1 MSQMIFQR
9 VEKKY
14 LVNDSQYAALRS
26 VLAQYMVEDK
36 YSDYQINNIYYDTD
50 DYYLIRTSLEKPKYK
65 EKLRLRCY
73 GRPTPDSTCFVE
85 LKKKLKGVVYKRRI
99 ELPLGMATSWLE
111 RDSALSPDTQIAREI
126 SWFKNLYDLKP
137 KMMLTYHRLAYHG
150 KDDPELRLTFDDD
163 IRWRTWNLDL
173 TLPMDGSEILAP
185 GQRLMEL
192 KTLGA
197 MPLWLAR
204 ELERLEIWPVS
215 FSKYGRAYQTLMT
228 QTQETKGAATCA

>member
-14 LVNDSQYAALRS
+14 LLEDSQYRALTQT
-26 VLAQYMVEDK
+26 LAQYMVEDK
-36 YSDYQINNIYYDTD
+36 YSDYQIGNIYYDTD

-73 GRPTPDSTCFVE
+73 GRPTGDSSCFVE
-85 LKKKLKGVVYKRRI
+85 LKKKYQGVVYKRRL
-99 ELPLGMATSWLE
+99 ELPIDQAAAWLNRSGPMPE
-111 RDSALSPDTQIAREI
+111 NTQIGREI
-126 SWFKNLYDLKP
+126 AWFQHLYGLKP

-163 IRWRTWNLDL
+163 IRWRTWDLDL
-173 TLPMDGSEILAP
+173 TRPMDGPALLPP

-197 MPLWLAR
+197 MPLWLAH
-204 ELERLEIWPVS
+204 ELERLEIWPAS
-215 FSKYGRAYQTLMT
+215 FSKYGRAYQALMT

>member
-14 LVNDSQYAALRS
+14 LVSDAQYQALTQTI
-26 VLAQYMVEDK
+26 AQYMVEDK

-73 GRPTPDSTCFVE
+73 GRPTADSTCFVE
-85 LKKKLKGVVYKRRI
+85 LKKKYKGVVYKRRL
-99 ELPLGMATSWLE
+99 ELPLNLATRWLE
-111 RDSALSPDTQIAREI
+111 RDTAVSPDSQIAREI
-126 SWFKNLYDLKP
+126 AWFRDLYELKP

-150 KDDPELRLTFDDD
+150 KDDPELRLTFDDE
-163 IRWRTWNLDL
+163 IRWRSWNLDL
-173 TLPMDGSEILAP
+173 SIPMDGPALLSP

-197 MPLWLAR
+197 MPLWLAH

-215 FSKYGRAYQTLMT
+215 FSKYGRAYETLM
-228 QTQETKGAATCA
+228 TQETKGAATCA

>member
-14 LVNDSQYAALRS
+14 LVSDAQYQALTQTI
-26 VLAQYMVEDK
+26 AQYMVEDK

-73 GRPTPDSTCFVE
+73 GRPTGDSTCFVE
-85 LKKKLKGVVYKRRI
+85 LKKKYKGVVYKRRL
-99 ELPLGMATSWLE
+99 ELPLNLATRWLE
-111 RDSALSPDTQIAREI
+111 RDTAVSPDTQIAREI
-126 SWFKNLYDLKP
+126 AWFKDLYHLKP

-150 KDDPELRLTFDDD
+150 KDDPELRLTFDDE
-163 IRWRTWNLDL
+163 IRWRNWNVDL
-173 TLPMDGSEILAP
+173 SIPMDGPSLLAP

-197 MPLWLAR
+197 MPLWLAH

-215 FSKYGRAYQTLMT
+215 FSKYGRAYETLM
-228 QTQETKGAATCA
+228 TQETKGAATCA